1 MVKFGQH
8 FRQELI
14 SEWRAH
20 YVPYP
25 TLKREVKRLCL
36 LQEGGGAV
44 EASALADGVDALEA
58 QVAGDANRA
67 ALFFEL
73 QRAALARDVDEARR
87 LAELSAQ
94 QARVP
99 RGHPPWPV
107 HVQAQQLLACERLL
121 ASFHRLGEQATKLY
135 HFQELNSTA
144 LRKILKKAAKRLRST
159 RRAPL
164 LVRVGRSPESPL
176 ARDLAR
182 LRDALTALQPAIVG
196 VQEGIA
202 GLQERLDS
210 AELPSDKPRSPLWPQ
225 TGHSPPLG
233 PAIEAMLA
241 SPVAR
246 ARHEQLRQ
254 RGLAILGDI
263 AAMRLKAEESSGAFL
278 ALLTQRAQIPFK
290 PALVRMHS
298 AIQQQ
303 QQKQTQHQQQQVM
316 VPSGRPDEAAA
327 GAAGAAGAAA
337 IEEDRMSIRLNLMST
352 LLYLVSYNICLPS
365 SAAYAGHFG
374 LPPSFAGVIV
384 SMTPIA
390 ALCSAVL
397 YSYWSNFTYKQPMLC
412 SALLLLLGNAL
423 YALAWD
429 VGRVE
434 LIFVGRFVNGLG
446 GCRAVNRR
454 YIADTVRVENRT
466 RESAAFIAAGA
477 VGMACG
483 PLLASLLQGA
493 DLVLGAGRVTL
504 TVNAMTAPAW
514 FMSFVMAGFALAVAA
529 HFKEPPRGALAQLAV
544 CDEADSASDASNDD
558 KLEEAD
564 PDTDDA
570 DAIDIVLAPA
580 DSSARPL
587 TDPAAP
593 QRSYGTP
600 AVAGRGG
607 VSGSARGGDGYEP
620 LPSARER
627 RREAART
634 QMRLVALSLWT
645 IFWAK
650 LVQESCL
657 TDMAVAT
664 PDLYQWTTGEIG
676 VYMVV
681 FALAVLPLNM
691 LVVTLSQRHSA
702 LDDAFWI
709 TWLLAPLTLASAAL
723 VGLGDADTP
732 VSSQQYAAA
741 ALAAFALSSVL
752 EGVTMSLFTKVIPPR
767 LAAGTFNSGF
777 LSTEAGTLGRAV
789 GDAVITALGTGTDVQ
804 LQRNLSLLLAGISG
818 LTTLAAVT
826 LLRPRRAG
834 SAR

>member
-14 SEWRAH
+14 ADWRAH

-25 TLKREVKRLCL
+25 TLKREVKRLWQ
-36 LQEGGGAV
+36 LQEGGAV

-94 QARVP
+94 QARGP

-176 ARDLAR
+176 ARDLTR
-182 LRDALTALQPAIVG
+182 LRDAFIALQPAIVG

-210 AELPSDKPRSPLWPQ
+210 SELPWDKPRSPLWPQ

-241 SPVAR
+241 SPVVR
-246 ARHEQLRQ
+246 ARHEQMRQ
-254 RGLAILGDI
+254 RGLAILGDM
-263 AAMRLKAEESSGAFL
+263 AAMRLQAEESSGAFL

-290 PALVRMHS
+290 PALVRTHS
-298 AIQQQ
+298 SIQQQ
-303 QQKQTQHQQQQVM
+303 QQKQNQQQHM
-316 VPSGRPDEAAA
+316 DPSRRPDDAAA
-327 GAAGAAGAAA
+327 GAAGGAA
-337 IEEDRMSIRLNLMST
+337 IEEDRMSIRLNLIST

-397 YSYWSNFTYKQPMLC
+397 YSYWSNFSYKQPMLC

-429 VGRVE
+429 VGCVE
-434 LIFVGRFVNGLG
+434 LIFAGRFVNGLG

-454 YIADTVRVENRT
+454 YIADSVRVENRT

-493 DLVLGAGRVTL
+493 DLVLSAGRVTL

-514 FMSFVMAGFALAVAA
+514 FMSFVMAGFALVVAA
-529 HFKEPPRGALAQLAV
+529 QFKEPPRDALAQLAV
-544 CDEADSASDASNDD
+544 RDEADSASDASDDD

-564 PDTDDA
+564 PDPDTD

-607 VSGSARGGDGYEP
+607 VGGSARGGDGYEP

-634 QMRLVALSLWT
+634 QMRLVALLLWT

-681 FALAVLPLNM
+681 FALAVLPLNL

-789 GDAVITALGTGTDVQ
+789 GDAVITALGTGTEVQ